1 MNRETEL
8 EIWNRVRGPGLLNA
22 EQALLPERLEQAILD
37 QKQNAAE
44 LRQLSRRF
52 GGRDGGRLS
61 RMAAQN
67 DAGARELTALH
78 YLLTG
83 RRLRL
88 MPKSEPLPRDLPE
101 ALRQACLR
109 QQQAAKS
116 FAALGREFSEWA
128 DTFSRMERAARSR
141 FEDLSRLMEAQLR

>member
-52 GGRDGGRLS
+52 GGRD
-61 RMAAQN
+61 
-67 DAGARELTALH
+67 
-78 YLLTG
+78 
-83 RRLRL
+83 
-88 MPKSEPLPRDLPE
+88 
-101 ALRQACLR
+101 
-109 QQQAAKS
+109 
-116 FAALGREFSEWA
+116 
-128 DTFSRMERAARSR
+128 
-141 FEDLSRLMEAQLR
+141 